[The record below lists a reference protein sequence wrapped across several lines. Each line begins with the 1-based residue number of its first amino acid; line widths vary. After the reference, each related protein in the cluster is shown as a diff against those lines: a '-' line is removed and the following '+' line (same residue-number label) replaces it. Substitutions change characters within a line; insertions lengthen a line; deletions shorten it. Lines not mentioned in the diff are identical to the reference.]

1 MASRN
6 LSFEKILAEKPT
18 LDELCE
24 HIRIGSKWY
33 QLGTLLKLDPKKLDD
48 IRHTQPE
55 DSSFKTLRMFEIWLV
70 TNPHASR
77 RQVIDALRKEVI
89 EENTIAHEYE
99 QTLKMSCSSSG
110 ELN

>member
-6 LSFEKILAEKPT
+6 LSFEKILAERPT

-33 QLGTLLKLDPKKLDD
+33 QLGTLLKLDAKKLDD

-55 DSSFKTLRMFEIWLV
+55 DSSFKTLKMFELWLV
-70 TNPHASR
+70 ANPHASR

-110 ELN
+110 K